1 MKKKHPYYRA
11 IPSDFFGS
19 PTVRQ
24 MSPDCRAYF
33 RLFHDIVWDFDTQYS
48 IPDDENLIAK
58 LLGIT
63 VQKWKTVRAEI
74 FKTVSKKLST
84 MQGNLSL
91 KNGRI
96 HLGYLKTEKTRI
108 DQLYKVNRNKGVKG
122 AKARW
127 KGG

>member
-24 MSPDCRAYF
+24 MSPDTRAYF
-33 RLFHDIVWDFDTQYS
+33 RLLHDIVWDFDTQYS
-48 IPDDENLIAK
+48 IPDDENLISK
-58 LLGIT
+58 LFEIS
-63 VQKWKTVRAEI
+63 VQKWKTIRAEI
-74 FKTVSKKLST
+74 FKTNSKKLST
-84 MQGNLSL
+84 MQGNFSL

-96 HLGYLKTEKTRI
+96 HLGYLKAEKQRV
-108 DQLYKVNRNKGVKG
+108 DKEYKRQREKGVKG

-127 KGG
+127 GS